1 MNYFCQFDSS
11 TNELIGLPQ
20 TVTPKNSSGWY
31 AVSLV
36 EEGFLDTN
44 QSFSYAL
51 ENNIIVQ
58 SITTHNSFDYS
69 PLNRS
74 LRNTLLQETTMQG
87 WGDTDYRATQSSET
101 VAAWD
106 AYRTALRNLP
116 TTLST
121 FASAEITD
129 SDLPTKP

>member
-20 TVTPKNSSGWY
+20 TVTPRDSSGWY

-36 EEGFLDTN
+36 EEGSLSIN

-58 SITTHNSFDYS
+58 SITTNNSFDYS
-69 PLNRS
+69 TLNRA
-74 LRNTLLQETTMQG
+74 LRDTLLQETTLQG
-87 WGDTDYRATQSSET
+87 WGDADYRGTQSAEVVST
-101 VAAWD
+101 WD
-106 AYRTALRNLP
+106 AYRVALRNLP

-121 FASAEITD
+121 FASAAITD